1 VPVSAKRG
9 EVVAVSRVHL
19 HVFLKRSRSELLFA
33 GACDGIS
40 SSFRAFVNMIFSISV
55 RLLVTEQLCIC
66 VRITDMFELEGGMVD
81 GKLLLQLLLDRRLH
95 RLEADPTVVS
105 LSCPN

>member
-1 VPVSAKRG
+1 
-9 EVVAVSRVHL
+9 
-19 HVFLKRSRSELLFA
+19 
-33 GACDGIS
+33 
-40 SSFRAFVNMIFSISV
+40 
-55 RLLVTEQLCIC
+55 

-95 RLEADPTVVS
+95 RLEAVPTVVS

>member
-1 VPVSAKRG
+1 
-9 EVVAVSRVHL
+9 
-19 HVFLKRSRSELLFA
+19 
-33 GACDGIS
+33 
-40 SSFRAFVNMIFSISV
+40 MIFSISV

-95 RLEADPTVVS
+95 RLEAVPTVVS